1 MKTILCY
8 GDSNTWGY
16 DARSATR
23 LPPDVRWPGVLRNS
37 LGPDYWVIEEGL
49 NGRTTVWDDPISGEW
64 KNGLRL
70 LLPLLQSHA
79 PLDLVVML
87 LGTNDLKQRFSVPA
101 SDIAAGLERLI
112 QVARTSDSGP
122 AGRPPQLLLIAPPP
136 VTTMNEYAEMFAGSL
151 EKSQKLGFYYR
162 QTAELF
168 NTPFLDAGAIIQ
180 SWDVDGIHLAPEMHQ
195 ILGRRVAEIIQ
206 QEDLSGYK
214 NL

>member
-8 GDSNTWGY
+8 GNSNTWGY
-16 DARSATR
+16 DARNATR
-23 LPPDVRWPGVLRNS
+23 LPPDIRWPGVLRNA
-37 LGPDYWVIEEGL
+37 LGPDYSVVEEGL

-70 LLPLLQSHA
+70 LEPLLMTHA

-101 SDIAAGLERLI
+101 SDIAKGLERLI
-112 QVARTSDSGP
+112 KIIQTSDAGP
-122 AGRPPQLLLIAPPP
+122 QNRAPQLLLIAPPP
-136 VTTMNEYAEMFAGSL
+136 VAKLNEYAEMFAGSQA
-151 EKSQKLGFYYR
+151 KSQKLGFYYR
-162 QTAELF
+162 QTAELY
-168 NTPFLDAGAIIQ
+168 NTPFLDAGTIIQ

-195 ILGRRVAEIIQ
+195 ILGQRVAEIIQ
-206 QEDLSGYK
+206 QEDLNSYK

>member
-23 LPPDVRWPGVLRNS
+23 LPPDVRWPGVLRNA

-49 NGRTTVWDDPISGEW
+49 NGRTTVWDDPIGGEW

-70 LLPLLQSHA
+70 LQPLLESHA

-101 SDIAAGLERLI
+101 SDIAKGLERLI
-112 QVARTSDSGP
+112 KVIQTSDSGP
-122 AGRPPQLLLIAPPP
+122 AGRAPQLLVIAPPP

-151 EKSQKLGFYYR
+151 EKSLKLGFFYR
-162 QTAELF
+162 QTAEMY
-168 NTPFLDAGAIIQ
+168 NTPFLDAGRIIQ
-180 SWDVDGIHLAPEMHQ
+180 SWDVDGIHLSPEMHQ
-195 ILGRRVAEIIQ
+195 ILGLRVAEIIQ